1 MTGHDP
7 GCGCYGCKLRSIQ
20 FNPRGPAAQTLTE
33 RRWDTDMPAYARLR
47 NDGIQPRHIDGSA
60 QLEASL
66 VHGQAEADMCHLFD
80 PEKGFTRK
88 DIPRLEE
95 GRLEAQQS
103 GWSPVA

>member
-80 PEKGFTRK
+80 AEKGFSRD
-88 DIPRLEE
+88 DIPRVQESFA
-95 GRLEAQQS
+95 EAQAS
-103 GWSPVA
+103 EWRPVA